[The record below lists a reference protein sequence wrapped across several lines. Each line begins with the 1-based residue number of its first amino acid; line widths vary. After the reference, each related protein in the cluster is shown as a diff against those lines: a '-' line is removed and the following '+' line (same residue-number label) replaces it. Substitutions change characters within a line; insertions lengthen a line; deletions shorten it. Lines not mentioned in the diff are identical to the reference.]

1 MKKFL
6 FWCIFTFILLFYN
19 SIETMI
25 LEDIQHVSAIGYDYV
40 DDDRMKGTA
49 AAPFYPA
56 GINVEPLD
64 AFFTAE
70 GHTFLDILQKQQ
82 LESQRKLVTGRLQ
95 NFLISKELAKH
106 GVAELTDP
114 LGRSTDIGRDV
125 YMAVVDGSVEDLL
138 TFKYSNAPTSAE
150 YLSDFMERNLKDI
163 IPKPT
168 VHIFLEQYN
177 GFVQDPFLPMIEKKH
192 DHIRYKGLAL
202 FKGDHYVGE
211 LSDKESYLF
220 TLLYEKTKTG
230 TDQISLKNKK
240 YIAIQNIRS
249 KVKYKVSG
257 SQDDP
262 RVDVHVSFLG
272 EVKDAPSISMGED
285 TLKEMEQEWSK
296 GTTQRANKMMNKF
309 QKLEVDPLG
318 ITEKVRSHFRN
329 FDKKAWE
336 ERYPTVPVEF
346 HMKIRITNTGI
357 TNK

>member
-1 MKKFL
+1 MKKYL
-6 FWCIFTFILLFYN
+6 FWCIFMLILLLYN
-19 SIETMI
+19 SIETKI

-40 DDDRMKGTA
+40 DEHRMKGTA

-56 GINVEPLD
+56 GIDVQPLD
-64 AFFTAE
+64 AFFTAV

-138 TFKYSNAPTSAE
+138 TFKYPNAPTSAE
-150 YLSDFMERNLKDI
+150 YLSDFMERNLKDM

-168 VHIFLEQYN
+168 VHVFLDQYN
-177 GFVQDPFLPMIEKKH
+177 GFVQDPFLPIIEKKH

-202 FKGDHYVGE
+202 FKNDHYVGE
-211 LSDKESYLF
+211 LSNKESYLF
-220 TLLYEKTKTG
+220 KLLYEKTKTG
-230 TDQISLKNKK
+230 TDQFSLKNKK

-272 EVKDAPSISMGED
+272 EVKDAPSISVGKG
-285 TLKEMEQEWSK
+285 TLKEMEQAWSK
-296 GTTQRANKMMNKF
+296 GATVRATKMMNKF
-309 QKLEVDPLG
+309 QELEVDPLG
-318 ITEKVRSHFRN
+318 ITEKARSHFRN
-329 FDKKAWE
+329 FDKKAWDQ
-336 ERYPTVPVEF
+336 RYPTVPIKF

-357 TNK
+357 SNK